1 MALIP
6 TGRPRSGAPV
16 PAAPARSVLA
26 RCALGLRRLRYG
38 VGSITRVAALHLQ
51 YPGQVHTEG
60 RVRIDRGCDIRCLPG
75 STLVL
80 RNITISPGVT
90 LKASPGG
97 LLELDADFIGPGA
110 VIEARES
117 VRIGPG
123 TLIAEHVTIRD
134 GNHDRSQPLRAMA
147 FTSSPVTIG
156 GNVWLGA
163 KCCVLSGV
171 TIGDDATVAAGA
183 VVTRDVAAGETV
195 GGVPARSLRAARSA
209 WERGVAAPAD

>member
-75 STLVL
+75 RGQRKTGHAARMNIPPMRRKIDPN
-80 RNITISPGVT
+80 RNAGPSDNQTNGSAAARRAQMGTSSRRSSPG
-90 LKASPGG
+90 
-97 LLELDADFIGPGA
+97 
-110 VIEARES
+110 R
-117 VRIGPG
+117 
-123 TLIAEHVTIRD
+123 
-134 GNHDRSQPLRAMA
+134 QPK
-147 FTSSPVTIG
+147 F
-156 GNVWLGA
+156 NLG
-163 KCCVLSGV
+163 
-171 TIGDDATVAAGA
+171 
-183 VVTRDVAAGETV
+183 
-195 GGVPARSLRAARSA
+195 
-209 WERGVAAPAD
+209 